1 MSDATSIVFAIID
14 EDDIK
19 IIDYYEN
26 TGHEIKHYLDI
37 IYEKG
42 YNYAGHYMPHDAKKR
57 MSNTGT
63 NILDFC
69 RTQYGFEARPIPK
82 TNSVRDDIEIVRRHL
97 PDAKINLSLNQ
108 LLEHLTNYQWNPAT
122 GKILHNEHSHGADAV
137 RMLFMA
143 THHNMISQ
151 YLINKNKDKRKVY
164 VDDWIIV

>member
-42 YNYAGHYMPHDAKKR
+42 YNYAGHYMPHDAKKKR

-82 TNSVRDDIEIVRRHL
+82 LILFVMILKLCVDIYLMQKLIHL
-97 PDAKINLSLNQ
+97 
-108 LLEHLTNYQWNPAT
+108 
-122 GKILHNEHSHGADAV
+122 
-137 RMLFMA
+137 
-143 THHNMISQ
+143 
-151 YLINKNKDKRKVY
+151 
-164 VDDWIIV
+164 